1 MSSDVAIEVSDA
13 GKCFRLY
20 GRPQDRLK
28 ELALSRFW
36 RWTQGNERHYFKEFW
51 AVKPLSFTVRRGETV
66 GIIGRNGSGKSTLLQ
81 MICGTLS
88 PTVGQIRTTGRLA
101 ALLELGSGFNPEFSG
116 RENVF
121 LNAALLGLTE
131 TEIKDRFDDIVNF
144 AEIGAFIDEPVKT
157 YSSGMMVRL
166 AFAVQSQIDPDILVV
181 DEALAVGDARFQAK
195 CFDRLS
201 KLREAGTSI
210 LLVTHSSEQIVT
222 HCDRALLLDA
232 GQMLAIGSPRTVVNK
247 YLDLLFSRER
257 PQPADGGGQALV
269 QESSTSESPSVTGA
283 AFGAGSEDVFHT
295 RSNYNPSEYRWGDR
309 AASILDFELS
319 AGSVHYPNVIE
330 NADVLRLKIRVLPH
344 QDIDRAIIGFTV
356 KNKEGVTLYATNT
369 ESGLERQ
376 TQLRLRAG
384 EPMTTTLEF
393 ECRLGTG
400 DYFVSVGVASRVGD
414 DVVPHD
420 RRYDSIHLN
429 VAPQGRF
436 HGLMD
441 LDATIRTSLI

>member
-1 MSSDVAIEVSDA
+1 MSSEVAIEVREA
-13 GKCFRLY
+13 GKCFHLY
-20 GRPQDRLK
+20 GSPQDRLK
-28 ELALSRFW
+28 ELARSTFW
-36 RWTQGNERHYFKEFW
+36 RWGNGREKHYFKEFW
-51 AVKPLSFTVRRGETV
+51 AVKPLSFSVRRGETV

-81 MICGTLS
+81 MICGTLT
-88 PTVGQIRTTGRLA
+88 PTTGHLRTTGRLA

-131 TEIKDRFDDIVNF
+131 SEIKDRFDDIVRF

-195 CFDRLS
+195 CFDRLN

-247 YLDLLFSRER
+247 YLDLLFSRE
-257 PQPADGGGQALV
+257 QPASTALAAAKPAVDGA
-269 QESSTSESPSVTGA
+269 SVPDVPAGA
-283 AFGAGSEDVFHT
+283 EAFGSGLDDLFHT
-295 RSNYNPSEYRWGDR
+295 RPNYNPSEYRWGDR
-309 AASILDFELS
+309 SVSILDFALS
-319 AGSVHYPNVIE
+319 AGKTRYPSAVE
-330 NADVLRLKIRVLPH
+330 NGDPLRLQLRILPH
-344 QDIDRAIIGFTV
+344 HDIERAVIGFTV

-376 TQLRLRAG
+376 MQLRLRAG
-384 EPMTTTLEF
+384 EVMNSTLEF
-393 ECRLGTG
+393 ECRLGAG
-400 DYFVSVGVASRVGD
+400 DYFVSVGVASRQGD
-414 DVVPHD
+414 NVVPHD
-420 RRYDSIHLN
+420 RRYDSIHLH
-429 VAPQGRF
+429 VVPQGHF
-436 HGLMD
+436 HGLID